1 MIQTIKTMYIN
12 LQIPP
17 TRREL
22 NDTFSATLKDKLL
35 YLIDENIGSF
45 YKKFKIIKWSFVFCI
60 SFVAPYLLV
69 SLKEHFIAKFPTL
82 GIGQFLGI
90 RTILPHAWATWG
102 YYVYSNIFK
111 IE

>member
-1 MIQTIKTMYIN
+1 MYIN
-12 LQIPP
+12 MQIPP
-17 TRREL
+17 TRWEL
-22 NDTFSATLKDKLL
+22 NNTFSTTLKDKLL

-45 YKKFKIIKWSFVFCI
+45 YKKIKIIKWFFVFCI
-60 SFVAPYLLV
+60 SFAAPYLLV

-90 RTILPHAWATWG
+90 ITILPHAWATWE
-102 YYVYSNIFK
+102 YYVYSNIVK